1 MAPDDIAIRSL
12 DPSEVDL
19 LAPLWRALLDHVAG
33 LPGAL
38 VPIRPFEQSWPLE
51 RAEML
56 EALAGDAFILV
67 ASRGGE
73 PVGYAWVNIEGPDPV
88 WYTGDTRAEL
98 VHLSVVDGER
108 GAGIGTALMDAVDA
122 ELARLGVEDVEIG
135 VDTANDEAVRFYER
149 RGYRPDFQ
157 IYYGSPGKQPWACL
171 RREAEDKAAGR
182 GRYAPPLPDQR
193 PT

>member
-1 MAPDDIAIRSL
+1 MAPDDITIRSL

-38 VPIRPFEQSWPLE
+38 VPIRPFDQSWPLE
-51 RAEML
+51 RAEVL
-56 EALAGDAFILV
+56 EALSGDAFILV
-67 ASRGGE
+67 ASRGAE
-73 PVGYAWVNIEGPDPV
+73 AVGYAWVNIEGPDPV
-88 WYTGDTRAEL
+88 WYTGETRAEL
-98 VHLSVVDGER
+98 VHLSVVDGAR

-122 ELARLGVEDVEIG
+122 ELARRGVEDVEIG
-135 VDTANDEAVRFYER
+135 VDTANHEAVRFYER

-157 IYYGSPGKQPWACL
+157 IYYGSPGKKPWACL

-182 GRYAPPLPDQR
+182 GRYAPPGPSAG
-193 PT
+193 

>member
-1 MAPDDIAIRSL
+1 MTTEDIAIRTMQPC
-12 DPSEVDL
+12 DVGL
-19 LAPLWRALLDHVAG
+19 LAPLWRSLLDHVAS

-56 EALAGDAFILV
+56 EALARDAFILL
-67 ASRGGE
+67 ATRGAE

-122 ELARLGVEDVEIG
+122 ELARRGVEDVEIG
-135 VDTANDEAVRFYER
+135 VDTANHEAVRFYER
-149 RGYRPDFQ
+149 RGYRPDFH
-157 IYYGSPGKQPWACL
+157 IFYGSPGRKPWACL
-171 RREAEDKAAGR
+171 RREAEDREAGR
-182 GRYAPPLPDQR
+182 GRYAPPGP
-193 PT
+193 PAG